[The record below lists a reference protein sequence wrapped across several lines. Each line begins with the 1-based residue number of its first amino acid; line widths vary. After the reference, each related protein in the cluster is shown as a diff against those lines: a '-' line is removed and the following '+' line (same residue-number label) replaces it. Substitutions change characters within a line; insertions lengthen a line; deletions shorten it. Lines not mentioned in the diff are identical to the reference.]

1 MTTEVY
7 TPTYQT
13 PKEAGY
19 KYVGKWGDKEYVFL
33 NIHTGVK
40 EVFACNKNHAGWA
53 LKWRNTHLE
62 FCWSMA

>member
-1 MTTEVY
+1 MDTNIY
-7 TPTYQT
+7 TPPKQT

-19 KYVGKWGDKEYVFL
+19 KYVGRFDNKEYVFL

-40 EVFACNKNHAGWA
+40 EIFFCNKNHASWG

-62 FCWSMA
+62 FAYSMA